1 MTSLHQLL
9 FWFIIKNVIPRGQG
23 RNLAD
28 AMNQCF
34 IDLLDRGEQIDFPTI
49 TLRHISC
56 IANIA
61 REHDLGYSFL
71 LTAVFEHFGVSLQK
85 KVVVQMADEI
95 GSSTLISCGFK
106 IANGE
111 TAASEQGPR
120 TPCTP
125 IPGPSS
131 GSNSLDTLL

>member
-1 MTSLHQLL
+1 MT
-9 FWFIIKNVIPRGQG
+9 
-23 RNLAD
+23 
-28 AMNQCF
+28 
-34 IDLLDRGEQIDFPTI
+34 
-49 TLRHISC
+49 
-56 IANIA
+56 
-61 REHDLGYSFL
+61 
-71 LTAVFEHFGVSLQK
+71 
-85 KVVVQMADEI
+85 DEI

-131 GSNSLDTLL
+131 GSISLDTLL